1 MDQRTTF
8 ASNSDAATLAPG
20 ADRLAAQ
27 KQPASSPKGRVVVS
41 LRNVHKSYTS
51 AAGDTVDVLKGLNLE
66 IEAGSFNVIRGESG
80 SGKTSLLRILGMLD
94 SDFGGNYLFAGEDVK
109 ACPEWRRDELR
120 SDNIGFIF
128 QDGRLLGHLAV
139 RENIALPIR
148 LQGTAEQR
156 RALAKTVA
164 ALAPRFFNPDEIKK
178 DILSSRPTQVS
189 SGQKQRAA
197 IMRSVINKPS
207 IILADEPTASLDES
221 RKQEIVKHLLSL
233 CEAGHTVIVVSHDKV
248 FYNSGRQFELKT
260 GVLTEI
266 APGDGQLA
274 PPLAVRKPSSGAS
287 ILYGWLPRASMG
299 ILSRQAV
306 RETFLRPIFLF
317 LIVISLCVGVCQI
330 GVFASV
336 IKGAQAFL
344 DDAMTKGSRLNR
356 LEIQPKQKDYAGPE
370 KFPVTDTIKASTK
383 VQAVVPRRTSV
394 NRVIKLDG
402 SYSPYSA
409 IGLHPDDPEY
419 RLFNFVAGGP
429 FSPSNDE
436 LEVIATV
443 VLLPDLFA
451 DAAGLADGTKK
462 YSDFIGRPIT
472 IELPRFAPSGQ
483 ELPARKKRVQVKL
496 VGLILHAEGGRSIY
510 LPNKTMLVFDQF
522 RMDRSGSLTLPL
534 NEAADTWTDRDE
546 VAKLAA
552 MPLWEDRLHV
562 YTKEIRDII
571 PVFQKLS
578 DLGYKPIS
586 DVWNYKWVLDV
597 RDLAWKIF
605 LPLLGLIVL
614 AVGLTVATNIFSS
627 AKLREAEFALWRV
640 LGMRRGDLVVTQ
652 VISTILMVL
661 VGTLLGLAIAATL
674 IDTAR
679 SFLHDQSPGFEAVFA
694 PASLL
699 FFLTIVV
706 ASVIVGVIS
715 AIYPAVRTA
724 HADPAKVL
732 QS

>member
-1 MDQRTTF
+1 MDQLTGF
-8 ASNSDAATLAPG
+8 ASNSG
-20 ADRLAAQ
+20 AERLAAQ
-27 KQPASSPKGRVVVS
+27 KRPASSPKGHIVVA

-51 AAGDTVDVLKGLNLE
+51 AIGETVDVLKGLNLE

-94 SDFGGNYLFAGEDVK
+94 SDFGGTYLFAGEDVK
-109 ACPEWRRDELR
+109 ASPEWRRDELR

-139 RENIALPIR
+139 RENITLPIR
-148 LQGTAEQR
+148 LQGTPEQR
-156 RALAKTVA
+156 RALPKTIA
-164 ALAPRFFNPDEIKK
+164 ALAPRFFTTREIDN
-178 DILSSRPTQVS
+178 DILASRPTQVS

-221 RKQEIVKHLLSL
+221 RKHEILKLLLSL

-248 FYNSGRQFELKT
+248 FYQSGRQFELT
-260 GVLTEI
+260 SGVLTEI
-266 APGDGQLA
+266 APGNGELA
-274 PPLAVRKPSSGAS
+274 PPLAVRKPSSGRS
-287 ILYGWLPRASMG
+287 ILYGWRPRASMG
-299 ILSRQAV
+299 ILGRQAL

-317 LIVISLCVGVCQI
+317 LILISLCVGVCQI

-356 LEIQPKQKDYAGPE
+356 LELQPRRKDFDGAE
-370 KFPVTDTIKASTK
+370 KFPVAEQIKSWPN
-383 VQAVVPRRTSV
+383 VQSVVPRRPTVS
-394 NRVIKLDG
+394 RVIKVDG
-402 SYSPYSA
+402 SYTPYSA
-409 IGLHPDDPEY
+409 IGLLPDDPEY
-419 RLFNFVAGGP
+419 RLLNFVAGGP
-429 FSPSNDE
+429 FSPSNEE
-436 LEVIATV
+436 LEIIATV
-443 VLLPDLFA
+443 VLLPDLFP
-451 DAAGLADGTKK
+451 DAGGLADGSRK
-462 YSDFIGRPIT
+462 YADFIGRPVT
-472 IELPRFAPSGQ
+472 IELPRFSPTGQ
-483 ELPARKKRVQVKL
+483 ELAARSKRVQVKL

-510 LPNKTMLVFDQF
+510 LPNKTVLVFDKF
-522 RMDRSGSLTLPL
+522 KMDRTGTLTLPL
-534 NEAADTWTDRDE
+534 NEAGDAWEDRAE
-546 VAKLAA
+546 LAKLTTF
-552 MPLWEDRLHV
+552 PLWEDRLHV

-571 PVFQKLS
+571 PVFQQLS

-586 DVWNYKWVLDV
+586 DIWNYKWVLDV

-605 LPLLGLIVL
+605 LPLLALIVL

-652 VISTILMVL
+652 VISTVLMVL
-661 VGTLLGLAIAATL
+661 CGTLLGLAIAGTL
-674 IDTAR
+674 INTAR
-679 SFLHDQSPGFEAVFA
+679 AFLHDQNPGFEAVFA
-694 PASLL
+694 PASLP
-699 FFLTIVV
+699 FFLTIIV
-706 ASVIVGVIS
+706 ASVVVGVIS